1 MIIFYHEALSTIS
14 DHRSFLSIDNFV
26 HRQFLT
32 IVEFRSS
39 AISESEIFGDFYLLS
54 LITYI
59 SDTFI
64 LLVIANEFVI
74 IAFACLF
81 ILFLCAGLDNNDN
94 QLGKMFPIN
103 VLFLN
108 YTFAVFNIYHCNH
121 LQENCELITRKVW
134 TTRAPLESVDG
145 LIKTND
151 NEVLLI
157 IIIINRLFATYCR
170 ILQIKQISYQIIQI
184 FEIR

>member
-1 MIIFYHEALSTIS
+1 MIIFYHEPLSTIS

-39 AISESEIFGDFYLLS
+39 AISESEILTIGHFRLLEIFGNFYLLS

-94 QLGKMFPIN
+94 QLGKMFSIN

-108 YTFAVFNIYHCNH
+108 YTFALFNIYHCNH
-121 LQENCELITRKVW
+121 LQENCALKTRKVW
-134 TTRAPLESVDG
+134 TTRARRIWSGRPSGPPLGSVITVS
-145 LIKTND
+145 L
-151 NEVLLI
+151 
-157 IIIINRLFATYCR
+157 
-170 ILQIKQISYQIIQI
+170 
-184 FEIR
+184 